1 MRKFVKYVGKTNR
14 LLMNGKCYEV
24 KELDFRSDSYVLQY
38 VEGKHSSYLFEEV
51 SSRFMQEKAMYIAFS
66 KEEPNLDKEIYV
78 VRINKG
84 KIEPVRISEIKDI
97 SYVGGDIY
105 HIETENSIYITEI
118 TE

>member
-1 MRKFVKYVGKTNR
+1 MRKFVKYVGKTNQ

-24 KELDFRSDSYVLQY
+24 KELDFRSDSCVLKY

-78 VRINKG
+78 VRI
-84 KIEPVRISEIKDI
+84 SEIKDI